1 MSSQQVEVESDIT
14 ETNDSDTTDSY
25 QVVSSTTDDIILK
38 KKGNIKLLLLL
49 VFTLITYIDIIDK

>member
-25 QVVSSTTDDIILK
+25 EVSSTTDGIMEK
-38 KKGNIKLLLLL
+38 KKGNIKLL
-49 VFTLITYIDIIDK
+49 FS